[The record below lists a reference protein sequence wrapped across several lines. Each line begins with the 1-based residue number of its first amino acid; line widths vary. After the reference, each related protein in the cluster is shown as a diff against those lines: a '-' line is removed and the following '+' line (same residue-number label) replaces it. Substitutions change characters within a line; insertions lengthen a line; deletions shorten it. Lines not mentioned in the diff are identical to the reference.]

1 MFSDKTIWLATRK
14 EANRSDSL
22 VCLWV
27 PRLEIGI
34 AALPPVTSGHS
45 SMPTWAAKCGT
56 WFTWFQVELSDV
68 GWVWAVPNILRAGKS
83 TRMIKCDG
91 SNTQISPL
99 PLSLGMPHPNPTCHP
114 RVIEV
119 SSIPLKN
126 LGFTYI
132 DQGIWFWAWPPS
144 LAAARH
150 LRLQDRIHMNLL
162 R

>member
-1 MFSDKTIWLATRK
+1 
-14 EANRSDSL
+14 
-22 VCLWV
+22 
-27 PRLEIGI
+27 
-34 AALPPVTSGHS
+34 
-45 SMPTWAAKCGT
+45 
-56 WFTWFQVELSDV
+56 
-68 GWVWAVPNILRAGKS
+68 VWAVPNILRAGKS

-132 DQGIWFWAWPPS
+132 DQGI
-144 LAAARH
+144 
-150 LRLQDRIHMNLL
+150 
-162 R
+162 